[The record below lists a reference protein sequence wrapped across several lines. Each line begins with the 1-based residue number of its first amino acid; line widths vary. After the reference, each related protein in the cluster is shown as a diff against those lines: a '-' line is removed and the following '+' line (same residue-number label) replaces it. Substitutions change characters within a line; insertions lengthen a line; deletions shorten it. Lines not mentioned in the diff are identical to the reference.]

1 MNLETVHGFI
11 SSKNLEFN
19 VNKDF
24 QHKQNMFCIQGFSG
38 SVSGRDG
45 NGESIFVE
53 MMKHRHCRQKSNPRR
68 RDHGLPLSLLA
79 GDAQTPLAR
88 RYR

>member
-11 SSKNLEFN
+11 SSKNLRFN

-24 QHKQNMFCIQGFSG
+24 QHKQNMFCIQGFPG

-45 NGESIFVE
+45 NGEAIFGKCWSIATVNA
-53 MMKHRHCRQKSNPRR
+53 S
-68 RDHGLPLSLLA
+68 A
-79 GDAQTPLAR
+79 TI
-88 RYR
+88 